1 MDQRSHLRG
10 PCNIDQISLL
20 LHIGSVNGHS
30 RIFSVK
36 EEKWDVV
43 DSCDALPAALA
54 SFMTA
59 ESGSVAD
66 ERLPISEVPAL
77 ESVPCQDPS
86 CPKAPSCDVVYIWDR
101 KSKIWLTYDE
111 YVLICREV
119 GLNDGLPERVLVESQ
134 EQMDELLLRADMAR
148 IGATT
153 EPKSAKRSK
162 KELTADKEDE
172 PLSDPEKEAKR
183 LKRRA
188 FRERKKLKRE
198 AGIWTRAKTNP
209 NVYISGLPED
219 VTVQELVALFKR
231 AGQLKLDMES
241 GEPKVRLYGNGDG
254 LVSFVHVESVQIATD
269 QLNEYELRPG
279 TFICVQQADFSQSG
293 PQVSGPTQMSL
304 EALREKAQLNR
315 DHRQKLVNFYRRE
328 RQLRTAWD
336 STEISAVRNRLH
348 SVVVFQ
354 NCFDP
359 RAGEVDYEFIESQV
373 EKFSSAFGEIKL
385 IKSIR
390 NSLDGF
396 ICVKFS
402 VSCSATACVAA
413 CTGEDGEPIVMINRR
428 LLTAFP
434 HDGRDLASR
443 LYHAPEE
450 NPATDIEAAEIR
462 EMEWEELLYEEN
474 ESDDEDLV
482 IRTE

>member
-1 MDQRSHLRG
+1 MDQSSHRRG
-10 PCNIDQISLL
+10 PFNIDQISVL
-20 LHIGSVNGHS
+20 LHIGSVNGQS

-36 EEKWDVV
+36 EEKWDAV
-43 DSCDALPAALA
+43 DSCDELQAALA
-54 SFMTA
+54 SFMMA
-59 ESGSVAD
+59 ESESVSD
-66 ERLPISEVPAL
+66 DRLPMSEVPAL

-86 CPKAPSCDVVYIWDR
+86 CPKAPSCDAVYIWDR
-101 KSKIWLTYDE
+101 KSKMWLTYDE
-111 YVLICREV
+111 YVFICRES

-162 KELTADKEDE
+162 KVPTTDEEDE
-172 PLSDPEKEAKR
+172 PLSDPGKEAKR

-188 FRERKKLKRE
+188 YRERKKLKRE

-219 VTVQELVALFKR
+219 VTVQELVTLFKR
-231 AGQLKLDMES
+231 AGQLKLDIES

-254 LVSFVHVESVQIATD
+254 LVSFVHVESVQIAID

-279 TFICVQQADFSQSG
+279 TLICVQQADFSQPG
-293 PQVSGPTQMSL
+293 PQDSGSTQMSL
-304 EALREKAQLNR
+304 EELREKAQLNR
-315 DHRQKLVNFYRRE
+315 EHRQKLINFYRRE

-336 STEISAVRNRLH
+336 PTEISAVRNRLH
-348 SVVVFQ
+348 SIVVFQ

-359 RAGEVDYEFIESQV
+359 RRGEVDYEFIESQV
-373 EKFSSAFGEIKL
+373 QKFCSAFGEIKM

-402 VSCSATACVAA
+402 VFSSANACVAA
-413 CTGEDGEPIVMINRR
+413 STGEDGEPILTINGR

-434 HDGRDLASR
+434 HDGRDLACR

-450 NPATDIEAAEIR
+450 TPAAEIEAAEIR
-462 EMEWEELLYEEN
+462 EMEWEEFLYEEN